1 MTATLNKSR
10 SSYSVLITDDD
21 PGIREAIR
29 DIMEPE
35 GFRTILA
42 GDGEEAI
49 RIVQTETVHL
59 AMFDMHMPR
68 LTGLETWQQLRLV
81 RHEMPGILIT
91 ADATNDLVRQAFLA
105 HVYSVIPKPI
115 TKNVLLYTVIRA
127 LEQVYGLTQDRNEIP
142 GGPPD

>member
-1 MTATLNKSR
+1 MTATQNECR

-21 PGIREAIR
+21 PNIREAIR
-29 DIMEPE
+29 DIIEPE

-49 RIVQTETVHL
+49 RIVQSETIHL

-68 LTGLETWQQLRLV
+68 LTGLETWQQLRLF
-81 RHEMPGILIT
+81 RREMPGILIT

-105 HVYSVIPKPI
+105 HVYSVIPKPV

-127 LEQVYGLTQDRNEIP
+127 LEQVYGLNQNS
-142 GGPPD
+142 GPAPSD